1 MGRNKKDFNFEADQ
15 ARQRAENDAREERAM
30 SRAKTTYNDDGA
42 EDHDYPRDMERP
54 QS

>member
-1 MGRNKKDFNFEADQ
+1 MGRNNADFNWEADQ
-15 ARQRAENDAREERAM
+15 ARQHAETAAREDRAM

-42 EDHDYPRDMERP
+42 EDHDYPRDIERP

>member
-1 MGRNKKDFNFEADQ
+1 MGRNNADFNWAADQ

-30 SRAKTTYNDDGA
+30 SRAKTTYNDDGT
-42 EDHDYPRDMERP
+42 EDEDYPRDMERP